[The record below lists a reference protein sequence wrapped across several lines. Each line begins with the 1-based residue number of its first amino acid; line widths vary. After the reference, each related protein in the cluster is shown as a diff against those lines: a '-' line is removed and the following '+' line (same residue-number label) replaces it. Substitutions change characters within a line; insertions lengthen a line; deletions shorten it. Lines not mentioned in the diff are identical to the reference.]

1 MNDGFEIFERP
12 DYEIKEDENKDKNK
26 NINRPD
32 VIKIALGVL
41 ILIVCSVNLF
51 FTVKTYI
58 AKTDY
63 SQVAPIIF
71 QDSNLGVADNGNYIV
86 ELPSGAVIVEQNDSA
101 ESQGDVAVV
110 IPQYDEKTTIRNS
123 AENNTMK
130 TEITTAPQEST
141 TVVDTTVEQT
151 TVSTDESND
160 KININTASLDE
171 LMKLKGI
178 GEKKGQAIID
188 YRNENGAFER
198 IEDIT
203 NVSGIG
209 EKTLG
214 NIRDSIRV
222 N

>member
-1 MNDGFEIFERP
+1 MKFDLLFI
-12 DYEIKEDENKDKNK
+12 IH
-26 NINRPD
+26 
-32 VIKIALGVL
+32 L

-86 ELPSGAVIVEQNDSA
+86 ELPSGTVIVEQDDSF
-101 ESQGDVAVV
+101 ESQGNVAVV
-110 IPQYDEKTTIRNS
+110 MPQYDEKTTIRNAS
-123 AENNTMK
+123 ESKTTK
-130 TEITTAPQEST
+130 TETTITPQETT
-141 TVVDTTVEQT
+141 TVVNTTTVEQT
-151 TVSTDESND
+151 TVATDESND

-209 EKTLG
+209 EKTLE